1 MSSDPGKT
9 CSLEEMF
16 RLRVEFMEAL
26 KARVP
31 EVYPEWPIDPTLKK
45 NQAHVRDIALRG
57 VEEMFEAL
65 QHLKNSKPHR
75 QTHLPDFDKAAFL
88 EETVDAFNYFFS
100 MLVLLGVS
108 PDDLLEAYRS
118 KHNTI
123 KRRLEEGY

>member
-1 MSSDPGKT
+1 MSSDHGKE

-16 RLRVEFMEAL
+16 RLRVEFMESL
-26 KARVP
+26 RDKIP
-31 EVYPEWPIDPTLKK
+31 GVYPQWPIDPTEKR

-75 QTHLPDFDKAAFL
+75 QTHLPDFDRDAFL

-100 MLVLLGVS
+100 MLVLLGVDS
-108 PDDLLEAYRS
+108 QELLEAYKK
-118 KHNTI
+118 KHKTI
-123 KRRLEEGY
+123 KSRLEDGY